1 MNAGL
6 TIAVDAM
13 SGDHGAAV
21 AVPAALDVL
30 SSTPDLRLLI
40 VGRGE
45 VVRPLVAG
53 ADPAR
58 CTVVEA
64 SEVVGMDE
72 RPQDAVRRKKD
83 SSMRV
88 AIDLVK
94 KGEAAACVSA
104 GNTGALLATARFVLG
119 MVPGIDRP
127 AIVSALPTA
136 HGHTVMLDL
145 GANPDCTAEHLVQFA
160 VMGSV
165 IASDLH
171 GIDRPRI
178 GLLNI
183 GEEAI
188 KGTDELREAHRRLAA
203 APVNYRGFVEGNVIF
218 SGEVDVVVTDGF
230 SGNIAL
236 KTMEGVA
243 RFIGSVMR
251 EEFTSSPLRK
261 LGALAA
267 SPALRG
273 LKRRMTRAPTT
284 ARAWWVWPAWSSR
297 ATAARTA
304 RRSRARCVWRSW
316 RRARAFPARSAISW
330 RASPLLG
337 PPAAHP
343 GHEVDATPLERRGER
358 AGTARRSRAPRQRLA
373 VAQEFLVRLDLVAQL
388 PEHQLDHHRV
398 VEQADARDVVR
409 DDVLGIADVGQRGEH
424 RTALAVAELP
434 VRIGQHRVQGLELA
448 EPLGDEVRQRGAL
461 QCLNEFRRRTED
473 LLVVGDADRR
483 PRTLQFAPEMAQVAI
498 GELDGDLVRHVFPPR
513 RGRLLSEPR
522 HGQRGRKDST
532 GTFQLECAELP

>member
-30 SSTPDLRLLI
+30 STTPDLRLLI
-40 VGRGE
+40 VGRRD

-53 ADPAR
+53 ADPTR

-88 AIDLVK
+88 AINLVK

-104 GNTGALLATARFVLG
+104 GNTGALLATSRFVLG

-127 AIVSALPTA
+127 AIVSAVPAA

-183 GEEAI
+183 GEEEI
-188 KGTDELREAHRRLAA
+188 KGTDELREAHRRLSA
-203 APVNYRGFVEGNVIF
+203 APINFRGFVEGNVIF

-251 EEFTSSPLRK
+251 EEFTASPLRK

-273 LKRRMTRAPTT
+273 LKRRLDPGVYNGASMVGLAGVVIKSHGGADRAAFASAVRVAIVE
-284 ARAWWVWPAWSSR
+284 ARKGVPAQIG
-297 ATAARTA
+297 ALM
-304 RRSRARCVWRSW
+304 
-316 RRARAFPARSAISW
+316 
-330 RASPLLG
+330 ASV
-337 PPAAHP
+337 A
-343 GHEVDATPLERRGER
+343 
-358 AGTARRSRAPRQRLA
+358 APRP
-373 VAQEFLVRLDLVAQL
+373 VD
-388 PEHQLDHHRV
+388 
-398 VEQADARDVVR
+398 DAS
-409 DDVLGIADVGQRGEH
+409 
-424 RTALAVAELP
+424 
-434 VRIGQHRVQGLELA
+434 
-448 EPLGDEVRQRGAL
+448 
-461 QCLNEFRRRTED
+461 
-473 LLVVGDADRR
+473 
-483 PRTLQFAPEMAQVAI
+483 AP
-498 GELDGDLVRHVFPPR
+498 
-513 RGRLLSEPR
+513 
-522 HGQRGRKDST
+522 
-532 GTFQLECAELP
+532 

>member
-1 MNAGL
+1 MTAGL

-30 SSTPDLRLLI
+30 EETPDLRLII

-64 SEVVGMDE
+64 SEVVTMDE

-88 AIDLVK
+88 AINLVK

-127 AIVSALPTA
+127 AIVSAVPAA

-145 GANPDCTAEHLVQFA
+145 GANPDCSAEHLVQFA

-171 GIDRPRI
+171 GVDRPRV

-183 GEEAI
+183 GEEDI
-188 KGTDELREAHRRLAA
+188 KGTDEIKAAHRILGA
-203 APVNYRGFVEGNVIF
+203 APINYVGFVEGNQIF
-218 SGEVDVVVTDGF
+218 SGDVDVVVADGF
-230 SGNIAL
+230 TGNIAL
-236 KTMEGVA
+236 KTMEGLA

-251 EEFTSSPLRK
+251 EEFTASPLRK
-261 LGALAA
+261 IGALAA
-267 SPALRG
+267 QPALRG
-273 LKRRMTRAPTT
+273 IKARLDPSAYNGASMVGLAGVVIKSHGGADRT
-284 ARAWWVWPAWSSR
+284 AFASAVRVAVTEARNGVPGQIVDLMARVS
-297 ATAARTA
+297 AAR
-304 RRSRARCVWRSW
+304 R
-316 RRARAFPARSAISW
+316 P
-330 RASPLLG
+330 
-337 PPAAHP
+337 
-343 GHEVDATPLERRGER
+343 
-358 AGTARRSRAPRQRLA
+358 
-373 VAQEFLVRLDLVAQL
+373 
-388 PEHQLDHHRV
+388 
-398 VEQADARDVVR
+398 ADA
-409 DDVLGIADVGQRGEH
+409 AS
-424 RTALAVAELP
+424 
-434 VRIGQHRVQGLELA
+434 
-448 EPLGDEVRQRGAL
+448 
-461 QCLNEFRRRTED
+461 
-473 LLVVGDADRR
+473 
-483 PRTLQFAPEMAQVAI
+483 AP
-498 GELDGDLVRHVFPPR
+498 
-513 RGRLLSEPR
+513 
-522 HGQRGRKDST
+522 
-532 GTFQLECAELP
+532 